1 MLSPL
6 SSIDPVTGQVIAEYP
21 QHSDQE
27 IQHLFNRSDEVQSHW
42 QDQSYAVKKQHM
54 LRLAQ
59 ILENKKTELTRLMA
73 QEMGKLL
80 TEGEREIEKCVW
92 LCRWFAEHAQAYLR
106 DENVETEMEISK
118 VSYHPLG
125 VILAIMPWNFPFWQV
140 FRCAVPA
147 VMAGN
152 SVILKHAPSTQ
163 GCALAIE
170 LLFEEAGFPKALMQH
185 IRVDNQRVKQV
196 IQHPSTRM
204 INFTGS
210 TQAGKIVATQAS
222 EVLIPCVLELGGS
235 DPYLILEDADLEI
248 AVEACTKSRWL
259 NVGQSCIAA
268 KRLIVH
274 QAIYQDFLD
283 RLVNRAQNFEL
294 INPLNKVQMVQA
306 VIEKTNHSPDSNT
319 PLTTSSETN
328 KETTKAPLGP
338 MARIDLRN
346 HLHEQVQESCRL
358 GARCVI
364 GGEIPDHPGAFYPAT
379 ILTNVRPGMP
389 AFDEELFGPVAV
401 VIKAVDDHDAITL
414 ANTTSF
420 GLGAAIFTKDQDKI
434 TKYPAR
440 LRAANVGLNQ
450 MVSSDPRLPFGG
462 FAQSGWGK
470 ELGREGIRSFTLAQ
484 TIVKP

>member
-59 ILENKKTELTRLMA
+59 ILENKKTELARLMA

-106 DENVETEMEISK
+106 DEHVETEMEISK

-170 LLFEEAGFPKALMQH
+170 LLFEEAGFPKGLVIH
-185 IRVDNQRVKQV
+185 IKVDNNRVRSLISNPIV
-196 IQHPSTRM
+196 NM
-204 INFTGS
+204 ITFTGS
-210 TQAGKIVATQAS
+210 TKAGSLVAKQAGEFLKPS
-222 EVLIPCVLELGGS
+222 VLELGGS
-235 DPYLILEDADLEI
+235 DPYLIFDDAILTN
-248 AVEACTKSRWL
+248 AVEKCAHSRWL
-259 NVGQSCIAA
+259 NTGQSCIAA
-268 KRLIVH
+268 KRIIVLDSVYDAFMK
-274 QAIYQDFLD
+274 QFLAYAKKYTFV
-283 RLVNRAQNFEL
+283 LPTNTHSKGN
-294 INPLNKVQMVQA
+294 
-306 VIEKTNHSPDSNT
+306 VI
-319 PLTTSSETN
+319 
-328 KETTKAPLGP
+328 GP
-338 MARIDLRN
+338 MARLDLRDQ
-346 HLHEQVQESCRL
+346 LAIQVAESIEM
-358 GARCVI
+358 GARCEL
-364 GGEIPDHPGAFYPAT
+364 GGEISHRKGAFYPVT
-379 ILTNVRPGMP
+379 VLSNVSPGMP
-389 AFDEELFGPVAV
+389 AFDQELFGPVA
-401 VIKAVDDHDAITL
+401 AITRARDDEHALEL
-414 ANTTSF
+414 ANHTTY
-420 GLGAAIFTKDQDKI
+420 GLGAALFTESHDRI
-434 TKYPAR
+434 ANYPSR
-440 LRAANVGLNQ
+440 IQVGNVAIND
-450 MVSSDPRLPFGG
+450 MVKSDPRLPFGG
-462 FAQSGWGK
+462 YFDSGWGK
-470 ELGREGIRSFTLAQ
+470 ELGLQGIRTFTRSQ
-484 TIVKP
+484 TVVKP